1 MLLQSL
7 TDVRLSLADTS
18 AVKLL
23 SQKLSVSELT
33 CFVKYRIMLEV
44 FNELDIFNVE
54 FLPLVSDEIAD
65 RWNLPEEIAVITRG
79 TAEKVNL
86 DDSVILKKLREQIRD

>member
-1 MLLQSL
+1 MRQKSEGILRA
-7 TDVRLSLADTS
+7 VADTS

-23 SQKLSVSELT
+23 SGKLSVSGVA

-44 FNELDIFNVE
+44 FNELDIFKVE
-54 FLPLVSDEIAD
+54 YLPLVSDEIAD

-79 TAEKVNL
+79 GAEKVNL
-86 DDSVILKKLREQIRD
+86 EDSALLKKLREQIRE